1 LAEGRTRGILEGEEG
16 RDVDFLLYHSWAAW
30 GLGIFVLLA
39 GIAFL
44 RWFRR
49 KPKRARVPV
58 ELLEEMTRFAE
69 EMRYLEEN
77 LDAVAQEFQVPGR
90 RVWRRTSLRMVRLL
104 RSVND
109 LLEHLNLMFEEED
122 VLRIVRRHRKPEEGE
137 MPEEHV
143 RFEGMRQI
151 TDDEIHDI
159 DWDEF
164 DKRIMG

>member
-1 LAEGRTRGILEGEEG
+1 MLLHYAWIVTALG
-16 RDVDFLLYHSWAAW
+16 VFLL
-30 GLGIFVLLA
+30 VA
-39 GIAFL
+39 GIAFF

-49 KPKRARVPV
+49 KPKRVSVPV

-90 RVWRRTSLRMVRLL
+90 RVWHRTSLRMVRLL

-122 VLRIVRRHRKPEEGE
+122 VLRIVRRHRKPKEDVVMEG
-137 MPEEHV
+137 HA
-143 RFEGMRQI
+143 RFDGMRKI
-151 TDDEIHDI
+151 TEDEIRDI

-164 DKRIMG
+164 DRRIRG